1 MGTLTGTSLGPVQVG
16 LLWWARAVV
25 FRACLLMCVLT
36 GPLAAEVALGSTREQ
51 VIAAFGPP
59 RGTTKAG
66 CKEILTCPQG
76 RVVRPWVRFPK

>member
-1 MGTLTGTSLGPVQVG
+1 
-16 LLWWARAVV
+16 
-25 FRACLLMCVLT
+25 MCVLT